1 MKKTF
6 LIISGL
12 LLSASAFAQLPVST
26 SAQNKKVVLEE
37 FTGIYCTFCPDGHK
51 IANQIYNGNT
61 NNVVLINIHVGGF
74 AAPQPGA
81 PDFRTSFG
89 TAIANQSNLTGYPAG
104 TVNRHLFPGLSQSTS
119 NPGTAMS
126 RGNWSNA
133 ATQTL
138 GQSSYANLALE
149 GTLDVNTRQLTI
161 DVEAYY
167 TANGSP
173 INLLNVAI
181 LQNNVKGPQT
191 GATSFYPEMID
202 EDGNYTHNH
211 MLRHL
216 VTGQWGDT
224 IHNTSATTLVS
235 RQYTYTLPT
244 AINGVPLDMANITV
258 VAFLTETK
266 QEVVTGAKGP
276 ITYTGFTYAENAS
289 VNTVTASTEVCG
301 SVVSPK
307 VRVQNFGS
315 GTLTSV
321 NFSYDI
327 NGAGAQTYTWTG
339 NLLPLATANVNL
351 PAISF
356 TDLGSNVLNVNITGV
371 NGGTDQNVADNSGT
385 LTGIVN
391 TNNKSNGKVTLYMTQ
406 DRYGDEI
413 TWKIFNANGLVIAED
428 GPYSQLSGNGTLT
441 HTHVINT
448 SNNLGCYRLEVYDS
462 YGDGINSG
470 YGAGNYRLEDE
481 FGQTVVSS
489 NGQYTSSNIDPFEV
503 VSLSSVEEVL
513 EASFIVYPNPTTGK
527 ATVQF
532 ELPAGAEASVRVMNV
547 VGQMVWN
554 HVLVAVNSNSVEIDL
569 STMDAGIYF
578 VQAEVEGKVFTKQ
591 LSVTR

>member
-1 MKKTF
+1 MKKSLLVFT
-6 LIISGL
+6 GL

-51 IANQIYNGNT
+51 IANQIYSANT

-74 AAPQPGA
+74 AAPQAGA

-104 TVNRHLFPGLSQSTS
+104 TVNRHLFPGLSQNTS

-133 ATQTL
+133 ANQTL
-138 GQSSYANLALE
+138 GQSSYANIALE

-167 TANGSP
+167 TANGTP

-181 LQNNVKGPQT
+181 LQNKVLGPQT
-191 GATSFYPEMID
+191 GATSYYPEMID
-202 EDGNYTHNH
+202 ADGNYIHNH

-235 RQYTYTLPT
+235 RQYTYTLPA
-244 AINGVPLDMANITV
+244 AINGVALDMANIEI

-266 QEVVTGAKGP
+266 QEIVTGAKGP
-276 ITYTGFTYAENAS
+276 ITLTGFTHSENAA
-289 VNTVTASTEVCG
+289 VNSVTAKQEVCG

-307 VRVQNFGS
+307 VKFQNFGS
-315 GTLTSV
+315 SNITSV
-321 NFSYDI
+321 SFSYNV
-327 NGAGAQTYTWTG
+327 NGGTAQTYTWNGT
-339 NLLPLATANVNL
+339 LLPLASVNL
-351 PAISF
+351 NLPDITF
-356 TDLGSNVLNVNITGV
+356 TDQGTNTLNVSISGV
-371 NGGTDQNVADNSGT
+371 NGGADQDPSDNNGT
-385 LTGIVN
+385 LTGIIN
-391 TNNKSNGKVTLYMTQ
+391 TSNKSYGKVTLYMTQ

-413 TWKIFNANGLVIAED
+413 TWKIFNANGMVIAQD

-462 YGDGINSG
+462 YGDGINAG

-481 FGQTVVSS
+481 FGQTVISS
-489 NGQYTSSNIDPFEV
+489 NGVYTSSKIDPFEV
-503 VSLSSVEEVL
+503 VSLSSVEEDI
-513 EASFIVYPNPTTGK
+513 EAGFLVYPNPTTGK
-527 ATVQF
+527 ATIQL
-532 ELPAGAEASVRVMNV
+532 ELPSGADAAVRVMNV

-554 HVLVAVNSNSVEIDL
+554 QSLTAGNSHSVEIDL
-569 STMDAGIYF
+569 SNMGAGIYF
-578 VQAEVEGKVFTKQ
+578 IQAEVDGKVFTKQ